1 MRFRR
6 LRPYRRSPAV
16 FGLVDLPAGV
26 MAVTV
31 GEPPGGESAG
41 RVSHDGRLDGPTG
54 DATMTQHVSSFLSAR
69 TYDAAKLAM
78 AAKAMSSGTLPPS
91 SRTTPEAR
99 SASKSG
105 RAHGSSQTSR
115 AADVPGSRTSPA

>member
-6 LRPYRRSPAV
+6 LRHVQAEPS
-16 FGLVDLPAGV
+16 GLWSGGLPAGLV
-26 MAVTV
+26 AVTV
-31 GEPPGGESAG
+31 REPPGGEPAG
-41 RVSHDGRLDGPTG
+41 RVSHEGRLDGLTS
-54 DATMTQHVSSFLSAR
+54 DATMTQHVSSFLSAQS
-69 TYDAAKLAM
+69 YDAANAAM
-78 AAKAMSSGTLPPS
+78 AATAMSSGTLPPS

-99 SASKSG
+99 RASKSG